1 MLQQRAFRQR
11 KEEYIKSLKDQVKEY
26 EQLSETYKAVQ
37 AENYQLRDYIISLQS
52 RLLESHAQ
60 IPPPP
65 DNIDLTR
72 PHPLLEQQ
80 HAGGAGQN
88 SQGASGQANA
98 PTAPMTSVA
107 ITQLQQAAARASAH
121 EASGGKHMDTS
132 EYASSPRN
140 SQDMTDLSA
149 DRAPPNCFDL

>member
-1 MLQQRAFRQR
+1 MSALTNDGSPQQRAFRQR

-65 DNIDLTR
+65 ENIDLSR
-72 PHPLLEQQ
+72 PNPLLEQ
-80 HAGGAGQN
+80 HA
-88 SQGASGQANA
+88 SQAPSTSAPAAA
-98 PTAPMTSVA
+98 PTATMTPVA
-107 ITQLQQAAARASAH
+107 ITQLQQAAAQASAH
-121 EASGGKHMDTS
+121 EANSGQLPLD
-132 EYASSPRN
+132 EPR
-140 SQDMTDLSA
+140 
-149 DRAPPNCFDL
+149 FD